1 MFSGTIRKGSEKMY
15 MLTKEGGEYLEK
27 GLPEIRLLREIKS
40 GKSRMQ
46 DLQKLP
52 FFSIGFMWAKKNDW
66 VSVKG
71 DSIEITENGKKALS
85 SKSELEAA
93 LESVKNGKSAD
104 AESEKILLSRK
115 LIEESKEKFVFKE
128 KEISQ
133 LSPEIIKS
141 EAWKTV
147 PFRKYDISAPAPRI
161 SPGRRHPV
169 MQSVE
174 YARKVWTE
182 MGFREMEGPLVQLS
196 FWNFDAL
203 FTAQDHPV
211 REMQDTFFMD
221 PEKGKLP
228 DGKLVQKVKE
238 AHEKGTEGS
247 LGWGGIWSSE
257 TARKYVLR
265 THTTCLSLKTI
276 SQIKKDGLPAKYFA
290 VGRCFRNETMDWKH
304 GFEFNQTEG
313 IVIDENVNFRHL
325 LGYLKEFYKRMGFEK
340 ARFRPAYF
348 PYTEMS
354 VGIEVFHPIHNKW
367 VELGGAGMFRPEVV
381 EPLLGKFVPI
391 LAWGPGFDRL
401 VMDYYRFERI
411 GELYANDIKKLREI
425 KQWMM

>member
-1 MFSGTIRKGSEKMY
+1 MPY
-15 MLTKEGGEYLEK
+15 NLTKEGKEYLEEK
-27 GLPEIRLLREIKS
+27 LPETRLLEEIKN
-40 GKSRMQ
+40 GNKSMKI
-46 DLQKLP
+46 LQQLS
-52 FFSIGFMWAKKNDW
+52 FFPIGFMWAKKNDW
-66 VSVKG
+66 VVVVG
-71 DSIEITENGKKALS
+71 GELEITKKGFLSLSGESSLIKALDDVRNQ
-85 SKSELEAA
+85 KTINIE
-93 LESVKNGKSAD
+93 D
-104 AESEKILLSRK
+104 EKILLSRK
-115 LIEESKEKFVFKE
+115 LIEEVKEKFEFRE

-141 EAWKTV
+141 GIWRSV
-147 PFRKYDISAPAPRI
+147 PFRKYDTGAPAPKI

-169 MQSVE
+169 MQAVE

-182 MGFREMEGPLVQLS
+182 MGFKEMEGPLVQLS

-211 REMQDTFFMD
+211 REMHDTFFME

-228 DGKLVQKVKE
+228 DEKLVQKVRD

-247 LGWGGIWSSE
+247 MGWGGVWDKE

-290 VGRCFRNETMDWKH
+290 VGRCFRNEAMDWKH
-304 GFEFNQTEG
+304 SFEFNQTEG

-325 LGYLKEFYKRMGFEK
+325 LGYLKEFYKRMGFGK
-340 ARFRPAYF
+340 ARFRPSYF

-354 VGIEVFHPIHNKW
+354 IGIEVFHPIHNKW
-367 VELGGAGMFRPEVV
+367 VELGGAGIFRPEVV
-381 EPLLGKFVPI
+381 EPILGKFVPI

-401 VMDYYRFERI
+401 VMDYYKFERI
-411 GELYANDIKKLREI
+411 GDLYANDIKKLREI

>member
-1 MFSGTIRKGSEKMY
+1 MSY
-15 MLTKEGGEYLEK
+15 QLTKEGEEYLEK
-27 GLPEIRLLREIKS
+27 GLPELRLLKEI
-40 GKSRMQ
+40 SRGSKLMR

-52 FFSIGFMWAKKNDW
+52 FFPIGFMWAKKNGW
-66 VSVKG
+66 VAVVG
-71 DSIEITENGKKALS
+71 GELEITEEGKPNLAGESPLMEALDNVRNGKPIN
-85 SKSELEAA
+85 SEI
-93 LESVKNGKSAD
+93 
-104 AESEKILLSRK
+104 EKTLLSRK
-115 LIEESKEKFVFKE
+115 LIEEVREKFEFRE

-141 EAWKTV
+141 EIWKSV
-147 PFRKYDISAPAPRI
+147 PFRKYDTAAPAPRI
-161 SPGRRHPV
+161 YPGRRHPV
-169 MQSVE
+169 MQAVD

-182 MGFREMEGPLVQLS
+182 MGFKEMEGPLVQLS

-211 REMQDTFFMD
+211 REMHDTFFME
-221 PEKGKLP
+221 PEKGNLP
-228 DGKLVQKVKE
+228 DGKIVQKVRE

-247 LGWGGIWSSE
+247 IGWGGKWDAEI
-257 TARKYVLR
+257 ARKFVLR

-313 IVIDENVNFRHL
+313 IVVDENVNFRHL
-325 LGYLKEFYKRMGFEK
+325 LGYLKEFYKKMGFEK
-340 ARFRPAYF
+340 ARFRPSYF

-354 VGIEVFHPIHNKW
+354 IGIEIFHPIHKKW
-367 VELGGAGMFRPEVV
+367 VELGGAGIFRPEVV
-381 EPLLGKFVPI
+381 EPILGKFVPV

-411 GELYANDIKKLREI
+411 GDLYANDIKKLREI